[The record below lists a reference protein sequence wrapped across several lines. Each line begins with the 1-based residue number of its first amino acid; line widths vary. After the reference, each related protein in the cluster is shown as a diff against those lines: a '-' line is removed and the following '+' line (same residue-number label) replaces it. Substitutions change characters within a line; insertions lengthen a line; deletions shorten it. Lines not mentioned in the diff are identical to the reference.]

1 MLHKPYEYK
10 NLLTYHKPDQSVIDF
25 NQFNLIQILFFIR
38 LSLFSIRF
46 LIFWFKITSLKI
58 TIDLASLTLTTL
70 CAFLFLRVVDPTYFS
85 FMFSLLVSSFFFDR
99 DPLYFF
105 LYDIFFS
112 FLFLLIYWWLL
123 DIIFILFSLFEMFA
137 WIFIYLF
144 NYCSF
149 I

>member
-85 FMFSLLVSSFFFDR
+85 FMFSLLVSSFFFWQR
-99 DPLYFF
+99 PLVFLSLWHFF
-105 LYDIFFS
+105 QFFV
-112 FLFLLIYWWLL
+112 FINLLMTIGYNFYIVFIIWNVCMDFYLLI
-123 DIIFILFSLFEMFA
+123 
-137 WIFIYLF
+137 
-144 NYCSF
+144 
-149 I
+149 

>member
-10 NLLTYHKPDQSVIDF
+10 NLLTYRKPDQSVIDF

-85 FMFSLLVSSFFFDR
+85 FMFSLLVSSFFFWQR
-99 DPLYFF
+99 PLVFLSLWHFF
-105 LYDIFFS
+105 QFFV
-112 FLFLLIYWWLL
+112 FINLLMTIGYNFYIVFIIWNVCMDFYLLI
-123 DIIFILFSLFEMFA
+123 
-137 WIFIYLF
+137 
-144 NYCSF
+144 
-149 I
+149 